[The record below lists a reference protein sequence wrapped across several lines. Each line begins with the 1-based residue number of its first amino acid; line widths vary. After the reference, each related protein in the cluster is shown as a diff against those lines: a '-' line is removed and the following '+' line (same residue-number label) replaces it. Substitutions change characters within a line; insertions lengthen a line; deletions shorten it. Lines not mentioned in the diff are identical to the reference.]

1 MKKLLTILT
10 MLMAVVTQGYAAETT
25 LWEDTYSDGVEL
37 NSETVATFKAG
48 DVLRVY
54 ATVPESGA
62 NFKICYKGESNSWAE
77 TAIPSLDNQWPW
89 VNGGDT
95 YYEIAFTEADITA
108 LSGMNIYIYQGE
120 SSNISK
126 VSLITED
133 SSPTYEG
140 TVIYNDGDVVMG
152 TEWSQYIQLSA
163 DKFADLNPGAVIRV
177 YIKDVL
183 DDVQAVFQDGS
194 WQDITGVDAVY
205 PAATDAYYELTLTS
219 SVLSVV
225 KESGLIVKGK
235 NFTACAV
242 TITST
247 GMATTQYTLTVT
259 QPETGGTIKIGDN
272 TAETAQYDEGTAVT
286 LTAEAAESYEFVKWT
301 KDGVDAGTETTLE
314 VTMTADVTIAAVFS
328 EIVVPAFS
336 LDGFTADDGNS
347 YDASTHI
354 LTVANAWSGGQLW
367 IGEHSTYSG
376 SKLVIKTSEDC
387 KLKVLVGYVGGGE
400 VDMMDSEAAK
410 KHALD
415 IDNTKKIE
423 KVIIQNQEAT
433 AVTFESM
440 ELDPEPDPEPVV
452 TPVFTDGKADLG
464 KLESQN
470 AEKVTVSVADGKAT
484 VTTTEGW
491 TGVQLTVPDGESVS
505 GKEIKITMQEA
516 KALKVSVK
524 KSSEDAGTDFNLD
537 AAATQ
542 YIEFDETT
550 NIYQIQIQPTEA
562 ATLVIS
568 EIAVNAE
575 STKPAEP
582 VVTPVFTDGKADL
595 GKLESQN
602 AEKVTVSVADGK
614 ATVTTTE
621 GWTGVQLTVPDGESV
636 SGKEIKIT
644 MQEAKALKVSVKKSS
659 EDAGTDFNLDAAAT
673 QYIEF
678 DETTNI
684 YQIQIQPTE
693 AATLVISEIAVN
705 AESTKPAEP
714 VVTPVFTD
722 GKADLGKLESQNAE
736 KVTVSVADGKATVT
750 TTEGWTGV
758 QLTVPDGE
766 SVSGK
771 EIKITMQEAKALK
784 VSVKKSSEDAG
795 TDFNL
800 DAAATQYIEFD
811 ETTNIYQIQ
820 IQPTEAAT
828 LVISEITV
836 NAESTKPADP
846 EPTPDPGSEGVNI
859 SLDDLN
865 EGWSSSYDAATS
877 TITTE
882 GEWAARGWK
891 IGDGRYNGKGS
902 ITVKFEA
909 VEFGVTLKMEY
920 TNADDV
926 SKTTETGAPAGET
939 EVTLD
944 IPSDMKTMDKVYI
957 TFQPVASLKL
967 IAATVNDPVVD
978 NRTEKTLVEK
988 TQAIA
993 DGDVEIN
1000 RGLFGNAAVGDELRI
1015 YATGLSESAKLALE
1029 PSDYSGALDGANWT
1043 GFTES
1048 PFKLKLTASLLAK
1061 IKAQNLLVRGENYT
1075 FTKSVLYTENELGEA
1090 VDDGGSEPE
1099 PEPEPE
1105 PANYQIVNTNAT
1117 AEAKKVFDVLKS
1129 LYGNKIISGTVA
1141 NVDWNYDE
1149 AKKVYGWTDK
1159 WPAMNVFDFTNIHA
1173 SKDVNSDGWLDYS
1186 DDTPVREW
1194 WNAGGLVGAMW
1205 HWQVAANNGTDLT
1218 CTPGTGDKET
1228 AFDASKV
1235 YVDGSSENML
1245 AKRQLDQVCGYLK
1258 KMQDAG
1264 IPVIWRPFHEA
1275 AGNTPTGGDAWFWW
1289 GAMGADVYK
1298 KLWQWTYN
1306 YMVTIKGLNNLIW
1319 VWTSQT
1325 NDEAWYPGDEYVDII
1340 GRDSYGAGK
1349 EQLKDE
1355 YDLLSGTYPQKMI
1368 TLSECGNTANASMAP
1383 VSDFWNADARWSWF
1397 MTWYNASGETVHNAK
1412 TWWTDAFLRDYVV
1425 DRDQMKELLDIAPS
1439 KLVLEERRTL
1449 WTGNEDFTPENQQ
1462 WGTKAE
1468 QSAAVGAILEEGE
1481 KIFLTVSAI
1490 AKDAEDIQIVLRSA
1504 DYEHTLG
1511 FNMFSDITSY
1521 PADVK
1526 LILSASDV
1534 AAFSDGF
1541 HITGKNCTVTK
1552 MVLYKPTS
1560 VERTERTLKEEKTA
1574 VGDGIEIN
1582 RGLFSNAAE
1591 EDVLKVYFEVADGAT
1606 AKINLE
1612 DMDYNGIESS
1622 WPVITT
1628 SPYTYTFTAAALE
1641 KIKSSGM
1648 RIRGENFTFLKATLL
1663 TESELGTAISGTD
1676 DNGDNGSGDNGGGDN
1691 GQSSSQ
1697 QENPVFDEKNGEADL
1712 SKMAPQDEKTTTV
1725 TYDKNTGSFTMTT
1738 TEAYK
1743 AAQIWFNTPQN
1754 VTGNVLEVEI
1764 EQANI
1769 DVTVTV
1775 GYVGG
1780 NESAMSS
1787 KAAGTR
1793 ASAGTT
1799 IYVPLEIGKQ
1809 IQKIEVKNAK
1819 AGTITVNSMT
1829 MTNMNVFCNYKA
1841 NLSMLKPQSGA
1852 TYDVSTYTLATTRGW
1867 TGATVSPLDDE
1878 TVKGAELVIRFDGEA
1893 KVKLAV
1899 KYRTDEDGPSL
1910 IMEESNAIVKLALNK
1925 SKAIQEIMIQ
1935 PTEAAILTFKEIV
1948 VYPEAG
1954 MANLLHEG
1962 KTVEV
1967 WRNDSGEQL
1976 AWNEIARQGK
1986 DICSE
1991 LMAYDEIL
1999 VTVSGKAEGN
2009 DWPKVFLRDKNSE
2022 QIGREK
2028 LLNEVAAFPHVA
2040 RFVLTEPMVERLNS
2054 GFCICG
2060 DGVTVTKVEIYRPY
2074 PPKKGDIH
2082 LRALDYGY
2090 DSEYDAATQTV
2101 TTTSR
2106 WAARGWEIGDSRYN
2120 SKDLIVVG
2128 FEEVDFPVT
2137 LKMEYTDASG
2147 EHQATS
2153 AGVAGGHTEV
2163 RLAIPV
2169 GIKKMDK
2176 VYVIYQNPG
2185 SLTLTDA
2192 SVLDASQASTRGIT
2206 EDSRGIS
2213 IAGRDGYGLPHDGYD
2228 GDDAWYTLSG
2238 RRIEKP
2244 VSKGVYIHQGRKV
2257 IVE

>member
-1 MKKLLTILT
+1 MTKMNALLLYV
-10 MLMAVVTQGYAAETT
+10 MLAAMPGCT
-25 LWEDTYSDGVEL
+25 G
-37 NSETVATFKAG
+37 G
-48 DVLRVY
+48 
-54 ATVPESGA
+54 G
-62 NFKICYKGESNSWAE
+62 G
-77 TAIPSLDNQWPW
+77 
-89 VNGGDT
+89 GGDT
-95 YYEIAFTEADITA
+95 PAQGQQPAQEQQPATEQTVDQKKT
-108 LSGMNIYIYQGE
+108 YQL
-120 SSNISK
+120 
-126 VSLITED
+126 V
-133 SSPTYEG
+133 
-140 TVIYNDGDVVMG
+140 
-152 TEWSQYIQLSA
+152 
-163 DKFADLNPGAVIRV
+163 NP
-177 YIKDVL
+177 
-183 DDVQAVFQDGS
+183 
-194 WQDITGVDAVY
+194 
-205 PAATDAYYELTLTS
+205 
-219 SVLSVV
+219 
-225 KESGLIVKGK
+225 
-235 NFTACAV
+235 
-242 TITST
+242 
-247 GMATTQYTLTVT
+247 
-259 QPETGGTIKIGDN
+259 
-272 TAETAQYDEGTAVT
+272 
-286 LTAEAAESYEFVKWT
+286 
-301 KDGVDAGTETTLE
+301 
-314 VTMTADVTIAAVFS
+314 
-328 EIVVPAFS
+328 
-336 LDGFTADDGNS
+336 
-347 YDASTHI
+347 
-354 LTVANAWSGGQLW
+354 
-367 IGEHSTYSG
+367 
-376 SKLVIKTSEDC
+376 
-387 KLKVLVGYVGGGE
+387 
-400 VDMMDSEAAK
+400 
-410 KHALD
+410 
-415 IDNTKKIE
+415 
-423 KVIIQNQEAT
+423 
-433 AVTFESM
+433 
-440 ELDPEPDPEPVV
+440 
-452 TPVFTDGKADLG
+452 
-464 KLESQN
+464 
-470 AEKVTVSVADGKAT
+470 
-484 VTTTEGW
+484 
-491 TGVQLTVPDGESVS
+491 
-505 GKEIKITMQEA
+505 
-516 KALKVSVK
+516 
-524 KSSEDAGTDFNLD
+524 
-537 AAATQ
+537 
-542 YIEFDETT
+542 
-550 NIYQIQIQPTEA
+550 
-562 ATLVIS
+562 
-568 EIAVNAE
+568 
-575 STKPAEP
+575 
-582 VVTPVFTDGKADL
+582 
-595 GKLESQN
+595 
-602 AEKVTVSVADGK
+602 
-614 ATVTTTE
+614 
-621 GWTGVQLTVPDGESV
+621 
-636 SGKEIKIT
+636 
-644 MQEAKALKVSVKKSS
+644 
-659 EDAGTDFNLDAAAT
+659 
-673 QYIEF
+673 
-678 DETTNI
+678 
-684 YQIQIQPTE
+684 
-693 AATLVISEIAVN
+693 
-705 AESTKPAEP
+705 
-714 VVTPVFTD
+714 
-722 GKADLGKLESQNAE
+722 
-736 KVTVSVADGKATVT
+736 
-750 TTEGWTGV
+750 
-758 QLTVPDGE
+758 
-766 SVSGK
+766 
-771 EIKITMQEAKALK
+771 
-784 VSVKKSSEDAG
+784 
-795 TDFNL
+795 
-800 DAAATQYIEFD
+800 
-811 ETTNIYQIQ
+811 
-820 IQPTEAAT
+820 
-828 LVISEITV
+828 
-836 NAESTKPADP
+836 
-846 EPTPDPGSEGVNI
+846 
-859 SLDDLN
+859 
-865 EGWSSSYDAATS
+865 
-877 TITTE
+877 
-882 GEWAARGWK
+882 
-891 IGDGRYNGKGS
+891 
-902 ITVKFEA
+902 
-909 VEFGVTLKMEY
+909 
-920 TNADDV
+920 
-926 SKTTETGAPAGET
+926 
-939 EVTLD
+939 
-944 IPSDMKTMDKVYI
+944 
-957 TFQPVASLKL
+957 
-967 IAATVNDPVVD
+967 
-978 NRTEKTLVEK
+978 
-988 TQAIA
+988 
-993 DGDVEIN
+993 
-1000 RGLFGNAAVGDELRI
+1000 
-1015 YATGLSESAKLALE
+1015 
-1029 PSDYSGALDGANWT
+1029 
-1043 GFTES
+1043 
-1048 PFKLKLTASLLAK
+1048 
-1061 IKAQNLLVRGENYT
+1061 
-1075 FTKSVLYTENELGEA
+1075 
-1090 VDDGGSEPE
+1090 
-1099 PEPEPE
+1099 
-1105 PANYQIVNTNAT
+1105 NAT
-1117 AEAKKVFDVLKS
+1117 AETKKLFSVMAD
-1129 LYGNKIISGTVA
+1129 LYGEKIISGVVA

-1173 SKDVNSDGWLDYS
+1173 SKDVNPDGWLDYS

-1289 GAMGADVYK
+1289 GAKGPEVYK

-1368 TLSECGNTANASMAP
+1368 TLSECGNTVNASMAP

-1552 MVLYKPTS
+1552 MVLYKPTP

-1738 TEAYK
+1738 LEAYK
-1743 AAQIWFNTPQN
+1743 AAQIWFNTPET

-1793 ASAGTT
+1793 ATAGTT

-1829 MTNMNVFCNYKA
+1829 MTNMNVFRNYKA

-1999 VTVSGKAEGN
+1999 VTVSEKAEGN

-2028 LLNEVAAFPHVA
+2028 LLNEVVLFPHVV
-2040 RFVLTEPMVERLNS
+2040 RFVLTESMVESLKN

-2206 EDSRGIS
+2206 DDSRGIS

-2244 VSKGVYIHQGRKV
+2244 VSKGIYIHQGRKV
-2257 IVE
+2257 IIE